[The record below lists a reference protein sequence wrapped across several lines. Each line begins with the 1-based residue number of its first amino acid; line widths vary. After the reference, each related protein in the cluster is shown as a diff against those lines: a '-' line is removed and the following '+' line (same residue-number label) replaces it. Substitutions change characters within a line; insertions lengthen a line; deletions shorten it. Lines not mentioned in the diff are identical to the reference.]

1 MKRAI
6 SVCSAFVLLFGVS
19 CMFSACGGGE
29 NYSET
34 YTGTLSEETYTTKQ
48 AAADGFVGAE
58 LNGDVATC
66 SFLEFIPDRVLDE
79 TETAELLGESAQSVT
94 EAEYGKV
101 RYSVS
106 GGENEQL
113 PLYVCNSEEG
123 YRYFTPRPEN
133 GARLTRS
140 YYRSVMENGA
150 YSNCTVETTYSMQLM
165 SLSALHYQL
174 LKFDTDKAYFK
185 QDLPG
190 AYNVDFYLAENT
202 NGFRIYTKHPENND
216 GKYYDFDRFKDR
228 YEFVLQKGGRTY
240 PITSFTDISDLSS
253 FMFAADFDS
262 SYFEKTSY
270 GFYIPTRN
278 YKKLIE
284 DMLLGAS
291 DELEEFRSD
300 WDEHK
305 MFMEA
310 KYYVT
315 EGRLSQTTVQLTA
328 CDGENVFAVS
338 VKSQFHSFGSTSI
351 DLPEVEA

>member
-6 SVCSAFVLLFGVS
+6 AVCTAFSILFGS
-19 CMFSACGGGE
+19 AWLFSACGGGE

-34 YTGTLSEETYTTKQ
+34 YTGTLSEETYSTKQ
-48 AAADGFVGAE
+48 DAASGFVGEE
-58 LNGDVATC
+58 LNGNAATC
-66 SFLEFIPDRVLDE
+66 SFLEFVPDRVLSE
-79 TETAELLGESAQSVT
+79 AETAELLGENAQNVT
-94 EAEYGKV
+94 EAERGRV
-101 RYSVS
+101 SYSVS

-113 PLYVCNSEEG
+113 PLYVCNSEDG
-123 YRYFTPRPEN
+123 YRYFTPLPEN
-133 GARLTRS
+133 GERLTRS
-140 YYRSVMENGA
+140 YYRSVINNNA

-190 AYNVDFYLAENT
+190 AYNVDLYLAEKET
-202 NGFRIYTKHPENND
+202 GVKLYARLPESSDKN
-216 GKYYDFDRFKDR
+216 YYDFDDLNVN
-228 YEFVLQKGGRTY
+228 YEYVLQKGGKSY
-240 PITSFTDISDLSS
+240 PLKSFTDISDLSA
-253 FMFAADFDS
+253 FMFAADFDG

-284 DMLLGAS
+284 DMLYGAS
-291 DELEEFRSD
+291 DELEEFRAE

-315 EGRLSQTTVQLTA
+315 EGRLSRTTVQVTA
-328 CDGENVFAVS
+328 CDGENIFAAS
-338 VKSQFHSFGSTSI
+338 VKSQFHSFGTTAI
-351 DLPEVEA
+351 ELPEVKR